1 MGKKKW
7 GALLLAFLLLCALL
21 PGAGAEG
28 ADYIGTVTGGKLHL
42 RQSPASDGKIIN
54 TYKEGTQ
61 VDILENQ
68 GEWCRV
74 RVDGKEGYMMTA
86 YLTIKANYTRLG
98 WGKTKN
104 DGTILTLR
112 ASADSGA
119 AILKQAMSG
128 AAVEVLEA
136 AGEWYRVRL
145 GGVFGYLQKNLVI
158 LDTESEYALGASGTV
173 SGGLRAKDLERAA
186 HDLGNPMAMTRDSG
200 DFTFDLRYLET
211 GIDDIDTQIENWV
224 NGTLSVFE
232 QDHVLNHSGEAASYT
247 VRYQAVQ
254 VDEKYQSILLLG
266 DYETGDQLLQ
276 AVFALNLENGRPLDA
291 SRLFQDSM
299 RAMISLESQA
309 AEWMP
314 APAEGY
320 DRAADMTWLQYAV
333 LTKEGVE
340 AVLPSGLYLPLSVGT
355 RAITLRYAQVAETMA
370 LDSDYIRGR
379 ARQIDPTKPMIALTF
394 DDGPSEETDK
404 ILSVLA
410 QYDARATFCVQGQNV
425 APFGDTIKRAI
436 AMGNEIASHTWNHVN
451 LIEVSASTARS
462 QLERTNEAVRE
473 LTGGYEIKV
482 LRPPYGKTNKS
493 VRNICA
499 ELGMV
504 IAHWKVD
511 TLDWETRNSSKT
523 YRAIMNG
530 AKNGVIILCHD
541 LYATTATA
549 VQQAVPELIE
559 KGFQLVTVS
568 ELLSFHKDG
577 AKPGTVYAY
586 LDPENIKK

>member
-1 MGKKKW
+1 MGKKNW

-42 RQSPASDGKIIN
+42 RQTPASDGKIIN

-68 GEWCRV
+68 GDWCKV

-112 ASADSGA
+112 ASADGGA

-128 AAVEVLEA
+128 AAVEVLEE

-145 GGVFGYLQKNLVI
+145 GGVFGYLKKNLI
-158 LDTESEYALGASGTV
+158 TLDTESEYALGASGTATD
-173 SGGLRAKDLERAA
+173 GLRAKDLERAA

-211 GIDDIDTQIENWV
+211 GVDDIDTRIENWV

-254 VDEKYQSILLLG
+254 VDEKYESILLLG
-266 DYETGDQLLQ
+266 DYETEDQLLQ
-276 AVFALNLENGRPLDA
+276 AAFALNLEDGKPLDA
-291 SRLFQDSM
+291 AQLFADPM
-299 RAMISLESQA
+299 RAMISLESQT

-320 DRAADMTWLQYAV
+320 DRTADMTWLQYAV

-340 AVLPSGLYLPLSVGT
+340 AVLPAGLYLPLSAGT
-355 RAITLRYAQVAETMA
+355 QAITLRYAQVAETMA
-370 LDSDYIRGR
+370 LDSDYIRSR

-549 VQQAVPELIE
+549 IQQAVPELIE